1 MYSPA
6 FAHPL
11 EEHNAARFLCIA
23 DVEESIELSQEERN
37 RQEASTWASCGSPAI
52 QLGMS

>member
-1 MYSPA
+1 LRIDV
-6 FAHPL
+6 PL
-11 EEHNAARFLCIA
+11 NGC
-23 DVEESIELSQEERN
+23 N

>member
-1 MYSPA
+1 MPA
-6 FAHPL
+6 IMT
-11 EEHNAARFLCIA
+11 N
-23 DVEESIELSQEERN
+23 RN